1 MSPLRSAC
9 LILAMMVSLLSAD
22 ACFAQSVRKGTSAA
36 SSVVLSEGSSETN
49 GEAVSAAANSE
60 IIGTTSGEVSGIGFR
75 PAAASS
81 FSTGEGTSVVQSAS
95 CGPVA
100 PMDPLQGAGRS
111 YQSPMISA
119 PDIAQSP
126 SNRLPPIPTLLFF
139 TLTITASAWGLR
151 DMAKRRRITIIN
163 AGVVAAAVVTAAG
176 FTWSIFHQEEVE
188 YGHFTQAGE
197 AATNLAYLR

>member
-1 MSPLRSAC
+1 MSPLRFAC
-9 LILAMMVSLLSAD
+9 LILAIMVSLLSVD
-22 ACFAQSVRKGTSAA
+22 ACFAQSARKGTSAA

-49 GEAVSAAANSE
+49 GEADSAAANSE
-60 IIGTTSGEVSGIGFR
+60 IVGTTSGEFSSVGFSS
-75 PAAASS
+75 AAAVNAD
-81 FSTGEGTSVVQSAS
+81 GQTSV
-95 CGPVA
+95 
-100 PMDPLQGAGRS
+100 LRGAGCGTIGPQGLGDS
-111 YQSPMISA
+111 NAVASPMIPTPEGVRPRS
-119 PDIAQSP
+119 QH
-126 SNRLPPIPTLLFF
+126 LPPIPTLLFF